1 MMQRLVQAS
10 TRDAIASKATL
21 LLPVSP
27 INHQRLNMGDLL
39 HASTSKFS
47 IIVATRTGGQGKTL
61 VSQVIHFIFKECG
74 EPLKVMAADTAGDNG
89 SATKSKLARFL
100 EAEDVV
106 EELGIGATIQSIRSN
121 TDEMLKYWVPLA
133 QGLVEGN
140 VLVDVGANVLPAIWE
155 WAVEIDAG
163 RVLREAPPIWLVI
176 PVTAQAQS
184 LSDSCDLIRL
194 AEAKQKYLPVAK
206 YIVVFNEHE
215 GKFDRVSDTAE
226 YQSLMKLISD
236 VKASTISLE
245 RCKTSVWQKMQV
257 DWISL
262 KAMRN
267 LTYRDY
273 SSRFGLSSFMGSA
286 AEKDFVGWLFS
297 TAKAFQAASLY
308 PKSGMTN

>member
-1 MMQRLVQAS
+1 MMQRPMQAS
-10 TRDAIASKATL
+10 TQDAIASKATL
-21 LLPVSP
+21 LLPASP
-27 INHQRLNMGDLL
+27 IHYQRHNMDDLS
-39 HASTSKFS
+39 HTSTSKFS
-47 IIVATRTGGQGKTL
+47 IIVATRTGGPGKTL
-61 VSQVIHFIFKECG
+61 VSQVLHFIFKECG
-74 EPLKVMAADTAGDNG
+74 KPLTVMAADTSGDNG

-106 EELGIGATIQSIRSN
+106 EELGIGATIHSIRSN
-121 TDEMLKYWVPLA
+121 TDAMLKYWEPLG
-133 QGLVEGN
+133 QGLAEGN
-140 VLVDVGANVLPAIWE
+140 ILVDLGANVLPAIWD
-155 WAVEIDAG
+155 WAIEIDAG
-163 RVLREAPPIWLVI
+163 RVLQEAPPIWLVI

-184 LSDSCDLIRL
+184 LSDACDLIRL
-194 AEAKQKYLPVAK
+194 AEAKQKYLPVAR
-206 YIVVFNEHE
+206 YVVVFNEHE

-226 YQSLMKLISD
+226 YQNLLKLISA
-236 VKASTISLE
+236 VEASTVRLE
-245 RCKTSVWQKMQV
+245 KCKTSVWQKMQA

-297 TAKAFQAASLY
+297 TAKAFQVASLY